1 MTLSRLKRKKLLL
14 LGLLG
19 VTALVFAAVAV
30 AAHHKKGRGN
40 EKVHIRVGD
49 LVIDGHGGF
58 KPERLPK
65 HHDAPIKIYGGGRA
79 STISGD
85 LPPILDTIE
94 FEFDKHGHVDTKGI
108 EVCKPSKLQATDVP
122 AARRACPHAIVGK
135 GFGRA
140 IVAFPEQALIPVSS
154 PITAFNGPRKHG
166 NPTVLFH
173 AYTTVPV
180 STTFIVPVVIEK
192 IHHGIYGY
200 RVKAKIPKIAGGYG
214 HPVSG
219 RLTVNRKTRVK
230 GKLHSYVNAR
240 CELGRLQARG
250 KFVFKDGTRL
260 AGTFLRP
267 CRAIPGT

>member
-1 MTLSRLKRKKLLL
+1 MRRRSKRSRLALF
-14 LGLLG
+14 GLLS
-19 VTALVFAAVAV
+19 LVVLAFAATAGAV
-30 AAHHKKGRGN
+30 RSI
-40 EKVHIRVGD
+40 EKVHLEIGD
-49 LVIDGHGGF
+49 LVIDGRGGF
-58 KPERLPK
+58 KPERLPI
-65 HHDAPIKIYGGGRA
+65 HHDAPIKIYGGGKV
-79 STISGD
+79 STHSGD

-94 FEFDKHGHVDTKGI
+94 FEFDKHGHVDTTGI
-108 EVCKPSKLQATDVP
+108 EVCTAGKLQATDVP
-122 AARRACPHAIVGK
+122 AARRACPNAIVGK
-135 GFGRA
+135 GFGKA
-140 IVAFPEQALIPVSS
+140 IVAFPEQNPIPVSS
-154 PITAFNGPRKHG
+154 PITAFNGPKVRG
-166 NPTVLFH
+166 FDSILFH

-192 IHHGIYGY
+192 IHKGIYGY

-219 RLTVNRKTRVK
+219 RLTVDRKTKVK

-267 CRAIPGT
+267 CKKIPGT

>member
-1 MTLSRLKRKKLLL
+1 MARRTKRRRLALF
-14 LGLLG
+14 GLLCL
-19 VTALVFAAVAV
+19 VALAFVSVAGAA
-30 AAHHKKGRGN
+30 RDI
-40 EKVHIRVGD
+40 EKVHLQVGD
-49 LVIDGHGGF
+49 LVIDGRGGF
-58 KPERLPK
+58 KPELLPK
-65 HHDAPIKIYGGGRA
+65 HHDAPIKIYGGGKV
-79 STISGD
+79 STLSGD

-94 FEFDKHGHVDTKGI
+94 FEFDKHGHVDTAGI
-108 EVCKPSKLQATDVP
+108 EVCTAGKLQATDVP
-122 AARRACPHAIVGK
+122 AARRACPNAIVGK
-135 GFGRA
+135 GFGKA

-154 PITAFNGPRKHG
+154 PITAFNGPKKHG
-166 NPTVLFH
+166 FDTVLFH

-192 IHHGIYGY
+192 IHKGIYGY

-219 RLTVNRKTRVK
+219 RLTVDRKTRVK

-260 AGTFLRP
+260 AGTFFRP
-267 CRAIPGT
+267 CKAIPGT